1 MSIEVEQLCFAYGER
16 PVLSELCFT
25 VERGSLVAV
34 LGPNGVGKTTL
45 FRCILGTLHGWTG
58 DIRVDGADARTLGA
72 RKLADRIAYIP
83 QLHQTTFAYTVL
95 DMVLMGTAH
104 RLSPLAVPGRRERDE
119 AMNALER
126 LGIAGLAERSF
137 TRISGGEQQL
147 TLIARALAQQADSL
161 LMDEPTASLDYG
173 NKQRVLKTVRGL
185 ADEGYAVLLSTHD
198 PQHAL
203 LYADLALALCEGR
216 VAAFGKVRDVVDAA
230 LIKRLYG
237 LDVRLLDTE
246 AGPLVAPVPTEG
258 G

>member
-1 MSIEVEQLCFAYGER
+1 
-16 PVLSELCFT
+16 
-25 VERGSLVAV
+25 
-34 LGPNGVGKTTL
+34 
-45 FRCILGTLHGWTG
+45 
-58 DIRVDGADARTLGA
+58 
-72 RKLADRIAYIP
+72 
-83 QLHQTTFAYTVL
+83 
-95 DMVLMGTAH
+95 
-104 RLSPLAVPGRRERDE
+104 
-119 AMNALER
+119 
-126 LGIAGLAERSF
+126 
-137 TRISGGEQQL
+137 
-147 TLIARALAQQADSL
+147 
-161 LMDEPTASLDYG
+161 MDEPTASLDYG